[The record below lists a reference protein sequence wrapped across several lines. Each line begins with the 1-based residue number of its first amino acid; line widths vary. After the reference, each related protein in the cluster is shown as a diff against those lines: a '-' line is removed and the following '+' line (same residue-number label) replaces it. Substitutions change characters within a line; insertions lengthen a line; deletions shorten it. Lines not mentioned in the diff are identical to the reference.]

1 MGVVVIFYDNPFF
14 NKKYFLTRFNF
25 SHLHG
30 ILKGGVIIC
39 FVICWLIIYFCRDGN
54 VWMGACG
61 PEHADGSMP
70 TGRCN
75 RKVRKRIIICFVV
88 CLRTRI
94 CMGMESCRR
103 EHAKGSMWMWGC
115 GWEHGDRSIV
125 TGAIFFWQYIWKI
138 NDFWW
143 SSFFHWHE
151 TVRRGVIICF
161 VDLKQTA
168 YFY

>member
-1 MGVVVIFYDNPFF
+1 MKTGEYQPESASGIMGVVVIFYDNPFF

-61 PEHADGSMP
+61 PEHADGSMH

-88 CLRTRI
+88 CLRTRYLYGYGI
-94 CMGMESCRR
+94 MQTGACKR
-103 EHAKGSMWMWGC
+103 EHVDVRVRMGARGQ
-115 GWEHGDRSIV
+115 EHCDRSN
-125 TGAIFFWQYIWKI
+125 FFLTIY
-138 NDFWW
+138 
-143 SSFFHWHE
+143 
-151 TVRRGVIICF
+151 
-161 VDLKQTA
+161 LKN
-168 YFY
+168 